1 MNEIV
6 DPNEAENVK
15 EKELT
20 EQSRIKVKRVRGP
33 KTSFISLGRFNN

>member
-20 EQSRIKVKRVRGP
+20 EQSRIKVKRVRG
-33 KTSFISLGRFNN
+33 SENLFYQSGSIQ